1 MGSPGTPHQPAPQPA
16 GMEARQWCGDLRP
29 ADGGRTVTLC
39 GWVDRRRDHGGV
51 IFIDLRDRSGTV
63 QITVDP
69 ELAGSD
75 PAAREAFAAAF
86 ETASHLRN
94 ETVLQVSGR
103 LRERPAESINERLAT
118 GQVEVVASA
127 ITVLNAVKGNLPFP
141 VSVHDEEN
149 TREELRLRHRYL
161 DLRRER
167 MNGNLRLRHQV
178 VKTIRAFLAGAGPA
192 EAGEGF
198 IEVETPVLTRS
209 TPEGAR
215 DYLVPSRVCGGEWFA
230 LPQSPQLFK
239 QLLMVGGLE
248 RYYQIA
254 RCFRDEDL
262 RADRQPE
269 FTQLDM
275 EMSFLDQ
282 EQILALNERLI
293 AAIWK
298 QVKGVEL
305 PRPFPRL
312 SWHEAMERYGTD
324 RPDTRYGLELVTVS
338 DLVAGMGFKV
348 FSGAVAA
355 GGAVKVLPVPG
366 GNAAISNVRIK
377 PGGDVFSE
385 AQKAGAGGLA
395 FIRVRENGEIDT
407 IGAIK
412 DNLSP
417 EVKAELLARTG
428 AQPGTLLLFGAGDTA
443 TVNKALDRVRQFLAR
458 ELALVPKDPRAGTSQ
473 GAASGAEGAEA
484 GAAEAAAS
492 EGWHFLWVVDF
503 PMFDYN
509 AEEQR
514 YEALHHP
521 FCAPNAEDLGD
532 DPAQWAAK
540 LPGARAQAYDLV
552 LNGLELG
559 GGSLRIHDSA
569 LQRQV
574 LQTIGLPL
582 EEAERQFGFL
592 LEALDMGA
600 PPHGGIAFGLDRMTM
615 LLAGEE
621 SIRDT
626 IAFPKTQQARCLMT
640 QAPAGVAGKQLEE
653 LHVASTW
660 TEEA

>member
-1 MGSPGTPHQPAPQPA
+1 MGKSAIQMRFTMRSHG
-16 GMEARQWCGDLRP
+16 CGDLR
-29 ADGGRTVTLC
+29 ADHAGHDVQLC

-69 ELAGSD
+69 DLG
-75 PAAREAFAAAF
+75 AAAF
-86 ETASHLRN
+86 AVAEHLRN
-94 ETVLQVSGR
+94 ETVIQVEGTV
-103 LRERPAESINERLAT
+103 RERPADAINDKLTT
-118 GQVEVVASA
+118 GRVEVLASA
-127 ITVLNAVKGNLPFP
+127 ITVLNSVKGVLPFA

-161 DLRRER
+161 DLRRAR
-167 MNGNLRLRHQV
+167 MARNLQLRHATV
-178 VKTIRAFLAGAGPA
+178 RAIRGYL
-192 EAGEGF
+192 EGEGF
-198 IEVETPVLTRS
+198 LEVETPVLTRS

-239 QLLMVGGLE
+239 QLLMVGGIE

-282 EQILALNERLI
+282 EQILALNEGLI
-293 AAIWK
+293 AAIWQ

-305 PRPFPRL
+305 PLPFPRL
-312 SWHEAMERYGTD
+312 TWHEAMERYGTD

-338 DLVAGMGFKV
+338 DIVAGMGFKV

-355 GGAVKVLPVPG
+355 GGAVKVIAVPG
-366 GNAAISNVRIK
+366 GNDAISNVRIK

-395 FIRVRENGEIDT
+395 FIRVREGGEIDT

-412 DNLSP
+412 DNLS
-417 EVKAELLARTG
+417 EAQKAELLARTN

-458 ELALVPKDPRAGTSQ
+458 ELGLVP
-473 GAASGAEGAEA
+473 AERDN
-484 GAAEAAAS
+484 S
-492 EGWHFLWVVDF
+492 SWNFLWVVDF
-503 PMFDYN
+503 PMFEFN
-509 AEEQR
+509 ADENR
-514 YEALHHP
+514 LEALHHP
-521 FCAPNAEDLGD
+521 FCAPNVADLGSEAD
-532 DPAQWAAK
+532 QWAER
-540 LPGARAQAYDLV
+540 LPTARAQAYDLV

-574 LQTIGLPL
+574 LQTIGLPT
-582 EEAERQFGFL
+582 EEAEAQFGFL
-592 LEALDMGA
+592 MEALDLGA
-600 PPHGGIAFGLDRMTM
+600 PPHGGIAFGLDRMVM

-626 IAFPKTQQARCLMT
+626 IAFPKTQQARCLLT
-640 QAPAGVAGKQLEE
+640 QAPAGVSPKQLQE

-660 TEEA
+660 EEAEATAGR

>member
-1 MGSPGTPHQPAPQPA
+1 MRSHG
-16 GMEARQWCGDLRP
+16 CGDLR
-29 ADGGRTVTLC
+29 ADHAGQTVQLC
-39 GWVDRRRDHGGV
+39 GWVDRSRDHGGV
-51 IFIDLRDRSGTV
+51 IFIDLRDRSGSV

-69 ELAGSD
+69 ELASAD
-75 PAAREAFAAAF
+75 ASLQAACAAAF
-86 ETASHLRN
+86 ATASHLRN
-94 ETVLQVSGR
+94 ETVIQVQGT
-103 LRERPAESINERLAT
+103 LRARPAASINERLAT
-118 GQVEVVASA
+118 GAIEVLAST
-127 ITVLNAVKGNLPFP
+127 ITVLNAVKGTLPFP

-161 DLRRER
+161 DLRRAR
-167 MNGNLRLRHQV
+167 MNHNLRLRHRTVQA
-178 VKTIRAFLAGAGPA
+178 IRAFV
-192 EAGEGF
+192 EAEGF

-275 EMSFLDQ
+275 ELSFVDQ
-282 EQILALNERLI
+282 EQILDLNERLI

-298 QVKGVEL
+298 AVKGIEL
-305 PRPFPRL
+305 PLPFPRL
-312 SWHEAMERYGTD
+312 TWHEAMERYGTD
-324 RPDTRYGLELVTVS
+324 RPDTRYGMELVTVS
-338 DLVAGMGFKV
+338 DLVADMGFKV

-355 GGAVKVLPVPG
+355 GGSVKVLPVPG
-366 GNAAISNVRIK
+366 GNEAISNVRIK

-395 FIRVRENGEIDT
+395 FIRVRENGEIDS

-412 DNLSP
+412 DNLS
-417 EVKAELLARTG
+417 EAKKAELLERTG
-428 AQPGTLLLFGAGDTA
+428 AKPGTLLLFGAGDTA
-443 TVNKALDRVRQFLAR
+443 TVNKALDRVRQYLAR
-458 ELALVPKDPRAGTSQ
+458 ELGLVPKDRDNDR
-473 GAASGAEGAEA
+473 
-484 GAAEAAAS
+484 
-492 EGWHFLWVVDF
+492 WNFLWVVDF
-503 PMFDYN
+503 PMFEFN
-509 AEEQR
+509 AGENR
-514 YEALHHP
+514 LEALHHP
-521 FCAPNAEDLGD
+521 FCAPNSADLGD
-532 DPAQWAAK
+532 DPAQWATT
-540 LPGARAQAYDLV
+540 LPTARAQAYDLV

-574 LQTIGLPL
+574 LQAIGLPL

-592 LEALDMGA
+592 MEALDMGA
-600 PPHGGIAFGLDRMTM
+600 PPHGGIAFGLDRLVM

-640 QAPAGVAGKQLEE
+640 RAPADVAVKQLEE

-660 TEEA
+660 VEQED